1 MIFNGFK
8 PLSRGSMLLCL
19 LALAACAQAPTPSES
34 QIAPNRLAFS
44 MQEAKAVQSSGG
56 RVWCVPFARN
66 LSGVDLY
73 GNART
78 WWHQA
83 QGTFA
88 VSSKPAIGSVMAFDA
103 TSSMP
108 QGHVAV
114 VSEVVSERK
123 VLVDHANWHR
133 NQISLG
139 MAVIDVSKKNDWSR
153 VRVESV
159 PGTFGSVYPVKGFI
173 LPNG

>member
-1 MIFNGFK
+1 
-8 PLSRGSMLLCL
+8 
-19 LALAACAQAPTPSES
+19 
-34 QIAPNRLAFS
+34 
-44 MQEAKAVQSSGG
+44 
-56 RVWCVPFARN
+56 
-66 LSGVDLY
+66 
-73 GNART
+73 
-78 WWHQA
+78 
-83 QGTFA
+83 
-88 VSSKPAIGSVMAFDA
+88 
-103 TSSMP
+103 MP

-133 NQISLG
+133 NKISLG